1 MALRATNQEDSV
13 TFAYICCL
21 HVLKQNAVVG
31 WSCAVHR
38 SCICLIYGW
47 IAVVIFVVEA
57 VDREWVLHLGHGEVG
72 ELPVLLATATQRTV
86 TVDTR
91 LHADTGSCAI
101 HGDVVEPYMLD
112 VFGETT
118 DRSTMSCT
126 KVAVPNMDVLCIIVA
141 NYVIIT
147 CTDVAVIDVHV
158 VSPDRDTICVM
169 RRLFSLGFRRR
180 VIDGY
185 IMNGTMVRTI
195 AVTQGD
201 VDTRSILNLEI
212 ANQESAAFLESDHG
226 SRIESLLV
234 VASLPPAGSLSIDNR
249 SFTFALYNDVALVL
263 VLATDKERFV
273 VRCLTIF
280 NEFQSRSCA
289 KVEYSL

>member
-1 MALRATNQEDSV
+1 
-13 TFAYICCL
+13 
-21 HVLKQNAVVG
+21 
-31 WSCAVHR
+31 
-38 SCICLIYGW
+38 
-47 IAVVIFVVEA
+47 
-57 VDREWVLHLGHGEVG
+57 
-72 ELPVLLATATQRTV
+72 
-86 TVDTR
+86 
-91 LHADTGSCAI
+91 
-101 HGDVVEPYMLD
+101 
-112 VFGETT
+112 
-118 DRSTMSCT
+118 MSCT

-185 IMNGTMVRTI
+185 IMNSTMVRTI

-212 ANQESAAFLESDHG
+212 ANQKSAAFLESDHG

-234 VASLPPAGSLSIDNR
+234 VASLPPAGSLTVDNR

-263 VLATDKERFV
+263 VLTTDKERFV

-289 KVEYSL
+289 KVEHSL

>member
-1 MALRATNQEDSV
+1 MALRAANQEDSV
-13 TFAYICCL
+13 TFANICCL
-21 HVLKQNAVVG
+21 HVLKQNVGVG
-31 WSCAVHR
+31 WGSAIQG
-38 SCICLIYGW
+38 SGICLVYGR
-47 IAVVIFVVEA
+47 IAVVVLVVEA

-91 LHADTGSCAI
+91 LHADTSSCAI

-126 KVAVPNMDVLCIIVA
+126 KVAVPDMDILCIVIA

-158 VSPDRDTICVM
+158 VSPDRDTICIM
-169 RRLFSLGFRRR
+169 RRLFCLGFRRR

-185 IMNGTMVRTI
+185 IMNSTIAGTI

-234 VASLPPAGSLSIDNR
+234 VASLPPAGSLTVDNR
-249 SFTFALYNDVALVL
+249 SFTFALYNNVALVL

-273 VRCLTIF
+273 VRCLSIF
-280 NEFQSRSCA
+280 YELQGGSCA
-289 KVEYSL
+289 KVEHSL

>member
-13 TFAYICCL
+13 TIANIRCL
-21 HVLKQNAVVG
+21 YVLKQNVGVG
-31 WSCAVHR
+31 WGSTIKS
-38 SCICLIYGW
+38 SCICFIYGRV
-47 IAVVIFVVEA
+47 AVVVLVVVA

-72 ELPVLLATATQRTV
+72 ELPVLLATATQCTIAI
-86 TVDTR
+86 DTC
-91 LHADTGSCAI
+91 LHADTCCCSVHVDI
-101 HGDVVEPYMLD
+101 VEPYMLD
-112 VFGETT
+112 VFGKTT

-126 KVAVPNMDVLCIIVA
+126 KVAVPNMDILCIVIA

-158 VSPDRDTICVM
+158 VSPDRDAVCVM
-169 RRLFSLGFRRR
+169 RRLFCLGFRRR

-185 IMNGTMVRTI
+185 IMNSTIVCTI
-195 AVTQGD
+195 AVTQGN

-234 VASLPPAGSLSIDNR
+234 VASFPPAGTLSIDDR
-249 SFTFALYNDVALVL
+249 SFTFALYNNVALVL

-289 KVEYSL
+289 KVEHSL